1 MPLSV
6 SLIKYSLCLSSE
18 RYEWIKACDL
28 LINLAI
34 YLLRLYDKGG
44 KAVERKSFQLGDIVQ
59 MKKNHPCGSNE
70 MEIIRMGMDIRI
82 KCVGCKHSVLVPRAK
97 FEKNMR
103 KVLRPANP
111 LEQEGGED
119 VADHQ

>member
-1 MPLSV
+1 M
-6 SLIKYSLCLSSE
+6 
-18 RYEWIKACDL
+18 
-28 LINLAI
+28 
-34 YLLRLYDKGG
+34 
-44 KAVERKSFQLGDIVQ
+44 ERKSFGLGDVVM

-103 KVLRPANP
+103 RVIRPAAAG
-111 LEQEGGED
+111 EEGMTTQD
-119 VADHQ
+119 PS